1 MLKLLSGS
9 GEILRCDTYYIR
21 EKIDGLDEVIF
32 TIDVWDP
39 VYPEL
44 VEETPIRD
52 RDKQTYLIKQIDQ
65 GEKTAK
71 IIGHLDLDAWKAQL
85 LVGYNNGTTTV
96 GNTVAGIL
104 PSGWTLTDLSGSTI
118 RRQVNGAMTPYEICK
133 QCEKTFG
140 VWFRWDNAAKTC
152 TIRSKTPGSPSGAFA
167 TRDLN
172 LKQINYKGK
181 SDQLVTRLYAYG
193 KDDMTFAS
201 INGGK
206 AYVDNFT
213 YTTKILPGYW
223 KDERYT
229 VKESLL
235 EDARSRLADL
245 AVPKRSY
252 ECKVI
257 DLQAVDPAKYG
268 FLDFGLYTVATL
280 IDDIKNLSVNYQ
292 VAERRV
298 YPYYPENNEVIF
310 DSSPERLTGIV
321 DEAVDVLETKV
332 SSAAMQT
339 EIDRATGVLQTG
351 YSGYVMLN
359 RNSEG
364 FANELLVMDTN
375 SLETAQHVL
384 RINRAGIG
392 FSSNGYA
399 GPYYQAW
406 TIDGHLSLGGVNNSY
421 GTLEILNSSGQI
433 IGKWNKD
440 GITVNSGLI
449 QGPQIVCGGANNANG
464 QILIRNGS
472 GQIIGRW
479 DKDGIFVQSG
489 SFVLGSNRWDSSGL
503 YMKSGSIQIG
513 NKFSVDSNGNL
524 TAKDGTFTGNINS
537 GSTIT
542 GAKILSSEIGTTNDE
557 FYVVENG
564 DGEVEIGFSGFD
576 CWDKI
581 LRTNWIGSVENPAT
595 NGDDAGINGRTGDAG
610 FKRLYL
616 LDGWYEGSDGSMWD
630 VTRTIRWLD
639 NRLRSI
645 EDFCASHD
653 WDGESGGD
661 DGDDPGSGGDDGYLD
676 DGDVE
681 NDL

>member
-52 RDKQTYLIKQIDQ
+52 RDRQTYLIKQIDQ

-96 GNTVAGIL
+96 KNTVAGIL
-104 PSGWTLTDLSGSTI
+104 PSGWTLTDLSGVTI

-140 VWFRWDNAAKTC
+140 VWFRWDNAAKTV

-229 VKESLL
+229 VKENLL
-235 EDARSRLADL
+235 QDARARLADL

-280 IDDIKNLSVNYQ
+280 IDDLKNLSVNYQ

-375 SLETAQHVL
+375 SLETAQHIL

-440 GITVNSGLI
+440 GIY
-449 QGPQIVCGGANNANG
+449 
-464 QILIRNGS
+464 
-472 GQIIGRW
+472 
-479 DKDGIFVQSG
+479 VQSG
-489 SFVLGSNRWDSSGL
+489 SIAIGS
-503 YMKSGSIQIG
+503 
-513 NKFSVDSNGNL
+513 KFRVDSNGNL
-524 TAKDGTFTGNINS
+524 TATDGTFTGEIKS

-542 GAKILSSEIGTTNDE
+542 GARILASQIGTTDDE
-557 FYVVENG
+557 FYVVENEEQG
-564 DGEVEIGFSGFD
+564 VEIGFSGFD
-576 CWDKI
+576 CWDKV
-581 LRTNWIGSVENPAT
+581 LRTNWLGSVENPAT

-610 FKRLYL
+610 FRKLYL
-616 LDGWYEGSDGSMWD
+616 LDGWYEGDDGMWD
-630 VTRTIRWLD
+630 VTRTIRWID

-645 EDFCASHD
+645 ENFCATHD
-653 WDGESGGD
+653 WSGSEGGD
-661 DGDDPGSGGDDGYLD
+661 DGDDPGGGDDYLP
-676 DGDVE
+676 DGPVE
-681 NDL
+681 